1 MVEKITNSIN
11 YTLQDKIALAKISE
25 IADSV
30 LNQLGLS
37 TDFNGRRYKPLS
49 ASSFQNDDINS
60 VISEANQNRIDLQ
73 GIASGQIPG
82 LAPIPVPAF
91 PGPQDVPAIP
101 GVNTIPGLSNFNYLV
116 CFLFLFFNIT
126 IN

>member
-1 MVEKITNSIN
+1 M
-11 YTLQDKIALAKISE
+11 QDKITLEKISE
-25 IADSV
+25 IADNV

-37 TDFNGRRYKPLS
+37 SDFNGRRYKPLV
-49 ASSFQNDDINS
+49 ASSSLQNDINS
-60 VISEANQNRIDLQ
+60 VIAEANQNRIDLQ

-116 CFLFLFFNIT
+116 YFLFLHI
-126 IN
+126 

>member
-1 MVEKITNSIN
+1 M
-11 YTLQDKIALAKISE
+11 
-25 IADSV
+25 
-30 LNQLGLS
+30 NQLGLS
-37 TDFNGRRYKPLS
+37 SDFNGRRYKPLT
-49 ASSFQNDDINS
+49 APSSFQNDDINS

-116 CFLFLFFNIT
+116 CFLFCFSNFRIISQLKLFLISKL
-126 IN
+126 IRH